1 MMAAS
6 FDPFGAYFDRAA
18 HRVPGRARLFA
29 SSALITDQCLSS
41 TSTMPSNFVQANAM
55 ADGSSCAS
63 ASSEEILDRLAW
75 DEESS
80 AQAYGGQLVAC
91 DELVRMGP

>member
-1 MMAAS
+1 VLPINISIDSDHAVEL
-6 FDPFGAYFDRAA
+6 G
-18 HRVPGRARLFA
+18 
-29 SSALITDQCLSS
+29 
-41 TSTMPSNFVQANAM
+41 QANAM

-63 ASSEEILDRLAW
+63 ASSKEILNGLAG

-91 DELVRMGP
+91 DELVRVGA